1 MRKDYSD
8 REIKEILEKE
18 AQIPQCVEEKIQAAY
33 REISMEPK
41 VTMKYT
47 KTYKIR
53 KMIVIAAVVTMA
65 AGLVGFAANEFLKV
79 NISED
84 KENAKKIEYRVQVD
98 AQKEAHK
105 IEVTPTY
112 MPEGYVYGEETSPY
126 GGKWHNYDTDSGI
139 TITPIN
145 AAEIYWGEKTENPV
159 YRDSFDKADYLEKTD
174 IDGQRQDIFV
184 EAKARYV
191 DTDKQTINIFLTNQ
205 EYGYMVW
212 INSETTLEKEELLK
226 VAKGLKIEVLDETE
240 AYPTEEE
247 IEDELAAQ
255 KEEQKLWEEEKA
267 EKLKY
272 GIPAENI
279 YEIGDTISNPFLNAE
294 FSEEDIEY
302 TVEDI
307 QIKDS
312 LSIDKY
318 PTQNYIN
325 YEEVSPWIQEDGTLK
340 PHARYTQTI
349 TEDGQVQEEPILEEV
364 ASKYVVV
371 NMKVKN
377 ASGRAYEEINLAP
390 DLIVKETRED
400 GSLSCYGPTFLSANE
415 DYNLQWDSGEG
426 ASFPVY
432 IDPMYYTEGT
442 ERLKSSF
449 FRPLKEQEELEYT
462 LVYIADEDVLD
473 SLYLK
478 FQPSYTEEM
487 IEGKWT
493 TNPYVKVTE

>member
-8 REIKEILEKE
+8 KEIKRILEKE

-126 GGKWHNYDTDSGI
+126 VGKWHDYDTDSVI
-139 TITPIN
+139 TITPLN
-145 AAEIYWGEKTENPV
+145 AAELYWGEKTENPM
-159 YRDSFDKADYLEKTD
+159 YRDCFEKADYLEKTE

-184 EAKARYV
+184 EAEARYV
-191 DTDKQTINIFLTNQ
+191 DADKQTINIFLTNQ

-212 INSETTLEKEELLK
+212 ISGETTLEKEELLE

-240 AYPTEEE
+240 AYPTEAE
-247 IEDELAAQ
+247 IEAELAAQ
-255 KEEQKLWEEEKA
+255 KEEQKLSEEEKE

-279 YEIGDTISNPFLNAE
+279 YEIGDTISNPFLSAE
-294 FSEEDIEY
+294 YSEEDTEY
-302 TVEDI
+302 IVEDI

-312 LSIDKY
+312 LDIEEY

-340 PHARYTQTI
+340 THARYMQEM
-349 TEDGQVQEEPILEEV
+349 TEEGEVQGEPILEEV

-371 NMKVKN
+371 KMKVKN
-377 ASGRAYEEINLAP
+377 ASGMTNEEVNLAP

-400 GSLSCYGPTFLSANE
+400 GSLSCYAPEFRSANE
-415 DYNLQWDSGEG
+415 EYSLQWCSGEG

-432 IDPMYYTEGT
+432 IDPMYHTEGI
-442 ERLKSSF
+442 ERLKDGF
-449 FRPLKEQEELEYT
+449 YRPLKEQEELEYT